1 MEHTLIGGC
10 WTVPFATN
18 NFCSYIAM
26 PLTVRQ
32 RHRRICRGLFIGG
45 SWLAVALLLVWLMLG
60 PNRLIYD
67 LLAWVW
73 AAPGR

>member
-1 MEHTLIGGC
+1 
-10 WTVPFATN
+10 
-18 NFCSYIAM
+18 M

-32 RHRRICRGLFIGG
+32 LHRRIRRGLFIGG
-45 SWLAVALLLVWLMLG
+45 TWLAVALLLVWLMLG